1 MAKLPE
7 RQRKAVGT
15 RHLHGMSNP
24 AIAEIMDL
32 SVEAA
37 ENLILRGR
45 RKLSNI
51 LKSYESEL
59 GYSNV

>member
-7 RQRKAVGT
+7 RKRNAAAM
-15 RHLHGMSNP
+15 RHLDGMSKP

-32 SVEAA
+32 NIEAT
-37 ENLILRGR
+37 ESLILRGK